1 MATVLLIE
9 DDAAQRAM
17 YRDLLY
23 YNGYDVLLADDAR
36 MGVPLAVEAHPDI
49 IVMDVMLPGLN
60 GLDAT
65 RQLSRNPKTTGIP
78 IICMSGFP
86 VSPDSASHSGARELL
101 AKPVDPSTLI
111 KSIWRHLG
119 PPGRDCIPRSAH

>member
-9 DDAAQRAM
+9 DDPAQRAM

-36 MGVPLAVEAHPDI
+36 MGVPLALEAHPDI

-60 GLDAT
+60 GLEAT
-65 RQLSRNPKTTGIP
+65 RQLSRHPKTTGIP

-86 VSPDSASHSGARELL
+86 VSPDSATHSGARELL

-119 PPGRDCIPRSAH
+119 PPGRDVIPRSAH